1 MRNLFRLTFF
11 DRYTALDK
19 SGQVDRLA
27 DLYDLGE
34 VQAVNED
41 DIRAAIDE
49 LNRSTATISKQTEA
63 LRQQQDALSRL
74 VKKRDEAESQRRDW
88 EDSRLNKTKMA
99 LKKLAFEV
107 SAPPPQYA
115 VTPGKRQTKTRV
127 RSTARRRVSSI
138 ASPI

>member
-1 MRNLFRLTFF
+1 MSWHCELSTPCCVRNLFRLTF

-19 SGQVDRLA
+19 TGQVDRLA

-88 EDSRLNKTKMA
+88 EDSRLNKTKLA

-107 SAPPPQYA
+107 TTPPPQYA
-115 VTPGKRQTKTRV
+115 VTPGKM
-127 RSTARRRVSSI
+127 SD
-138 ASPI
+138 

>member
-1 MRNLFRLTFF
+1 M
-11 DRYTALDK
+11 
-19 SGQVDRLA
+19 A

-74 VKKRDEAESQRRDW
+74 VKKRDEAESQRHDW
-88 EDSRLNKTKMA
+88 EDSRLNKTKLA
-99 LKKLAFEV
+99 IKKLAFEV
-107 SAPPPQYA
+107 NSPPHMQLPLEN
-115 VTPGKRQTKTRV
+115 VRLRQGRI
-127 RSTARRRVSSI
+127 RSTAKRRVSSI